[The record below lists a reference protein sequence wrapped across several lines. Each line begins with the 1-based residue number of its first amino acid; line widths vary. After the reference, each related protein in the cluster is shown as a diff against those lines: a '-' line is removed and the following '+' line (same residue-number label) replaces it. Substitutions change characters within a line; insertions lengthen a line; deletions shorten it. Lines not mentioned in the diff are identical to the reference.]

1 MLRKIAYNEEIKMI
15 RKNEDIRIVRTKKS
29 LKTAFISLLER
40 IPYSK
45 ISIIDICNEAKVH
58 RATFYNYY
66 RSKEDLFSCIIEDS
80 KDSFVQKMKEEITTE
95 RRSVVI
101 NYLIDAFIDRTN
113 LTGESIYK
121 ILNVQDQNV
130 IAQILNR
137 SIYQMIYQVLSLFP
151 NGTQVTPKDFIC
163 SFYSGAFTNIALW
176 YARNPDISKEEFSK
190 YIHNYLKDR
199 DIDDYS

>member
-1 MLRKIAYNEEIKMI
+1 MI

-29 LKTAFISLLER
+29 LKNAFISLLER
-40 IPYSK
+40 IPYAK
-45 ISIIDICNEAKVH
+45 ISIIDICDEAKVH

-66 RSKEDLFSCIIEDS
+66 RSKEDFFSCIIEDS
-80 KDSFVQKMKEEITTE
+80 KDAFVQKMKDEVAAEK
-95 RRSVVI
+95 RSDVI

-113 LTGESIYK
+113 LSGESIYK

-163 SFYSGAFTNIALW
+163 SFYSGAITNVALW
-176 YARNPDISKEEFSK
+176 YAKNPDISKEEFSR
-190 YIHNYLKDR
+190 YIHYYLKER
-199 DIDDYS
+199 DIDDYR